1 MFLFWP
7 DSAFVRATVL
17 EAHACRHVAPVQQFS
32 NAFNGTLLAQM
43 LSNAWRCCTQ
53 RPVTWSDAWFH
64 TFWRFMGPRTD
75 KYFADCKA
83 KLFSSAP
90 LAGGF

>member
-1 MFLFWP
+1 MGML
-7 DSAFVRATVL
+7 RA
-17 EAHACRHVAPVQQFS
+17 
-32 NAFNGTLLAQM
+32 
-43 LSNAWRCCTQ
+43 Q

-90 LAGGF
+90 LAGGSQISIIFLYV